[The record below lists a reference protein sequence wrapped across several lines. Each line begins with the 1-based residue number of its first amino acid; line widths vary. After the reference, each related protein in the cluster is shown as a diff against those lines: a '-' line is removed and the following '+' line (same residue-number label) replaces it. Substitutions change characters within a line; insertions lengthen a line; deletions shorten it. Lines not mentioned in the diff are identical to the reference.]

1 MKDTRSKWLQLR
13 DEYYL
18 SEADLNIDIIN
29 KLDTHFTFMIY
40 EKDTPE
46 YNLVISYEF
55 WYYWQTAATQ

>member
-55 WYYWQTAATQ
+55 WY